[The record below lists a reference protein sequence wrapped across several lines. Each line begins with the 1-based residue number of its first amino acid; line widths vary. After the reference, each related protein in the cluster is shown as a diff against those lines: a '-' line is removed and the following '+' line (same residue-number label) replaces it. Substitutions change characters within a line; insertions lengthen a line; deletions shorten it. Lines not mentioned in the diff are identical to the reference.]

1 MFKGFPNPFKKA
13 VPAAAAAPSV
23 KKNFG
28 DFTRKYKISKNIKNY
43 KPVNIGKRSS
53 LFNRGGKLGRLN
65 TIYALDNY
73 ENNKVEGDKAVDIAK
88 KRYQKLRGTMPLSQD
103 DSLEMN
109 TLYYLLKK
117 VGNVAGLPSPTGP
130 NASVNTYNYGND
142 VLVTPNS
149 PAAPAANAGDP
160 SGPAAAPAAAP
171 AANNAGDPTIEGT
184 IQRMKCTVCESQK
197 IISNALKNGKGPA
210 KCDMCGAKAVVPI
223 AAPSAA
229 NMFGS
234 TNFSTNGS
242 RNNANKG
249 ANAAAAAKVPTA
261 ANMFGSTNFS
271 TNGSRNNANKGANA
285 AATPATAAQEAENAA
300 NAAAAAVEAASNAA
314 EHPNDRNAAA
324 QAAAAAANA
333 ARANANARA
342 AAAAAEAAR
351 AANAAA
357 APASAAAPAPS
368 AAAPPAA
375 PAPPA
380 SRAYNPFNNRP
391 SVSYTHLTLPTIY
404 SV

>member
-142 VLVTPNS
+142 ILVTPNS

-197 IISNALKNGKGPA
+197 IISNALKNGK
-210 KCDMCGAKAVVPI
+210 
-223 AAPSAA
+223 
-229 NMFGS
+229 
-234 TNFSTNGS
+234 
-242 RNNANKG
+242 
-249 ANAAAAAKVPTA
+249 
-261 ANMFGSTNFS
+261 
-271 TNGSRNNANKGANA
+271 
-285 AATPATAAQEAENAA
+285 
-300 NAAAAAVEAASNAA
+300 
-314 EHPNDRNAAA
+314 
-324 QAAAAAANA
+324 
-333 ARANANARA
+333 
-342 AAAAAEAAR
+342 
-351 AANAAA
+351 
-357 APASAAAPAPS
+357 
-368 AAAPPAA
+368 
-375 PAPPA
+375 
-380 SRAYNPFNNRP
+380 
-391 SVSYTHLTLPTIY
+391 
-404 SV
+404 